1 MSLAPAERRALARIE
16 DSLCRSD
23 PGLARMLT
31 RFRLPITRGGWKV
44 LARRPRQLRLFVP
57 LIFAVTVVLCVLA
70 VVPGPHDAPPSC
82 GAGSGPGPATAAAR
96 INDCPAASH
105 KGDVAKNS
113 QVMWPSGNQYAP

>member
-31 RFRLPITRGGWKV
+31 RFRLPITRGGSKIPV
-44 LARRPRQLRLFVP
+44 QKLRRVRLFVP

-70 VVPGPHDAPPSC
+70 VVPGPHHAPPSC
-82 GAGSGPGPATAAAR
+82 GAGSGPGPATAAAP
-96 INDCPAASH
+96 INGCRPRAIR
-105 KGDVAKNS
+105 V
-113 QVMWPSGNQYAP
+113 